1 MMNDV
6 MPSIVQ
12 MDAEELQKLVT
23 EVKETVATVIELPG
37 KTKERTKAKTFGS
50 LDMWNIRRNF
60 KSANDLM
67 RRW

>member
-1 MMNDV
+1 MMSDV

-12 MDAEELQKLVT
+12 MDAEELQKLVK
-23 EVKETVATVIELPG
+23 EVKETVATVIQLPR
-37 KTKERTKAKTFGS
+37 TKEKTFGS

-67 RRW
+67 RRR

>member
-12 MDAEELQKLVT
+12 MDAEELQKLVK
-23 EVKETVATVIELPG
+23 EVKETVATVIQLPG
-37 KTKERTKAKTFGS
+37 TKEKTFGS

-67 RRW
+67 RRR

>member
-12 MDAEELQKLVT
+12 MDAAELQQLVK
-23 EVKETVATVIELPG
+23 EVKETVATVIELP
-37 KTKERTKAKTFGS
+37 KTIKEKTFGS

-60 KSANDLM
+60 RSANDLM
-67 RRW
+67 RRR